1 MLAKTDG
8 LSETQ
13 RSHAVQ
19 SPASAAPL
27 TELRHPSVHD
37 ALAQYCVIDPTFDAI
52 MKFFRKQCQI
62 EGPGNRVTG
71 FVLSGFSWKMAY
83 GSLEGGRHDSDQRLE
98 ALMGQAGVFQ
108 AVTRNGFESM
118 HAPAPSHGGLLG
130 ANVPPAAAAAASSQ
144 VRTTMMHTMLHRV
157 LCAATYI
164 DLAGDVRKSMGVAN
178 AFDDAGVPTAP
189 FMEALVKKWTD
200 AFPGVAHQTFPR
212 PTCGVGKDGW
222 SPVATVGVVIFTTND
237 AELRTQLGFSHAQLH
252 NLFGAGRTK
261 MLHRILRLLTMVS
274 ICLIPD
280 LGQRRTVARSAQD
293 AIGQQ
298 LFDDET
304 VNKLVDPSDDALS
317 NRLKVLVTAKIIC
330 SQTFALPLKK
340 SSPGNWC
347 DDCNAPFKAGSSYR
361 GCKHG
366 SGHGGVAPSK
376 RALNYHQ
383 KDGFEGSVERVL
395 ELGMLARCVGLSV
408 HLFASCPNLVLA
420 SSMF

>member
-1 MLAKTDG
+1 
-8 LSETQ
+8 
-13 RSHAVQ
+13 
-19 SPASAAPL
+19 
-27 TELRHPSVHD
+27 
-37 ALAQYCVIDPTFDAI
+37 
-52 MKFFRKQCQI
+52 
-62 EGPGNRVTG
+62 
-71 FVLSGFSWKMAY
+71 
-83 GSLEGGRHDSDQRLE
+83 
-98 ALMGQAGVFQ
+98 
-108 AVTRNGFESM
+108 
-118 HAPAPSHGGLLG
+118 
-130 ANVPPAAAAAASSQ
+130 
-144 VRTTMMHTMLHRV
+144 
-157 LCAATYI
+157 
-164 DLAGDVRKSMGVAN
+164 
-178 AFDDAGVPTAP
+178 
-189 FMEALVKKWTD
+189 
-200 AFPGVAHQTFPR
+200 
-212 PTCGVGKDGW
+212 
-222 SPVATVGVVIFTTND
+222 
-237 AELRTQLGFSHAQLH
+237 
-252 NLFGAGRTK
+252 